1 METRL
6 LKPPRAAKACANC
19 VHFARTG
26 TALVHRP
33 IGGIYRCI
41 GEQPQGDC
49 RAKPPRRDKKTGDAL
64 WPDVLGNDW
73 CSAFARPETV
83 KPGEA
88 A

>member
-1 METRL
+1 MRHL
-6 LKPPRAAKACANC
+6 IKPPRKAKACAWC
-19 VHFARTG
+19 QHFAQNS
-26 TALVHRP
+26 TAYVY
-33 IGGIYRCI
+33 GGRGILGAI
-41 GEQPQGDC
+41 GEQPRGDC

-83 KPGEA
+83 KRGEA